1 MSRPSDD
8 ENDPGSI
15 RLQRPGRRLLAEF
28 FQHAYVTNEM
38 ARAKRQFADRWGV
51 RSFLEFESTLELRT
65 PHGTQ
70 NAHLK
75 IALAYVGAL
84 QIELIEPLGG
94 PAARIYQQVLP
105 TSGYKVVWH
114 HFAYQ
119 IPGRGTA
126 EWQQFRDSVGTADYP
141 IAIEGHIQ
149 NEHGDLRFLY
159 LDTYA
164 ELGHYSEYVWSTYDV
179 NAPVPRN

>member
-1 MSRPSDD
+1 MPKVLDD
-8 ENDPGSI
+8 GNDAGGIP
-15 RLQRPGRRLLAEF
+15 LEQPPRRLLAEF

-38 ARAKRQFADRWGV
+38 TRAKRQFAERWGV
-51 RSFLEFESTLELRT
+51 RSFLEFESALELET
-65 PHGTQ
+65 PRGTE

-75 IALAYVGAL
+75 IALAFVGAL

-94 PAARIYQQVLP
+94 PATRIYQDVLP
-105 TSGYKVVWH
+105 ASGYKVVSH

-119 IPGRGTA
+119 IPGRGSA
-126 EWQQFRDSVGTADYP
+126 GWRQFRDSIGTVDYP
-141 IAIEGHIQ
+141 IAIEGHLQ
-149 NEHGDLRFLY
+149 NAYGEVRFVY

-164 ELGHYSEYVWSTYDV
+164 ELGHYSEYVWSTYDI